1 MGLES
6 SERTKPTL
14 LGRSVTGFSEK
25 MICAVRGGRYTG
37 SLGGTTKT
45 SMRFVC
51 GRFSFSVRI
60 KLLSRSMLRRCG
72 RCQLKRVMARVDV
85 FIRAVGSY
93 CAGCCSSALDSRAL
107 HWIVGSAMPPYLV
120 QCSSKQCI
128 AIWGWGTR
136 EANASSSEQKAWL
149 WRTYSPI
156 ISPYFPAS
164 SVARWTPPRPA
175 SWAAWVRHEKPSA
188 RYTAS
193 GCASSVGSSECD
205 ATATDKS

>member
-6 SERTKPTL
+6 SERTKSTL
-14 LGRSVTGFSEK
+14 LGRSVTGSSEK
-25 MICAVRGGRYTG
+25 TTCVVPVGGSTG
-37 SLGGTTKT
+37 SLGKTMKT
-45 SMRFVC
+45 SVGYVR
-51 GRFSFSVRI
+51 GRSNSFVRI
-60 KLLSRSMLRRCG
+60 KLPSLSMLRRCG

-149 WRTYSPI
+149 WRTHSPI

-193 GCASSVGSSECD
+193 G
-205 ATATDKS
+205 